1 MRQFSP
7 LFVNLNNKK
16 IVIIGGG
23 QVALRRL
30 KHLLPYYQKITVVS
44 PSVTA
49 ELHQLIKRYQIDWL
63 KEKCKFQ
70 HFQNAD
76 LIIIATNDE
85 AINQYIV
92 DHAPSHS
99 WINASHRSED
109 GNVQFPITL
118 TRGKLQIAISTGGA
132 SPILAK
138 KIKHAIEQEIPDQYE
153 QYVDFLYQ
161 ARKLLKQ
168 QELTPQLKKQLLS
181 QLIEDPIYDK
191 KEQQTWLHKQR
202 NRS

>member
-1 MRQFSP
+1 MKQFSP
-7 LFVNLNNKK
+7 VFVNLSNKK

-30 KHLLPYYQKITVVS
+30 KGLLPYHQQITVVS
-44 PSVTA
+44 PAVTD
-49 ELHQLIKRYQIDWL
+49 ELDQLIQDHQIDWR
-63 KEKCKFQ
+63 KEKCELR
-70 HFQNAD
+70 HFENAD
-76 LIIIATNDE
+76 FIVIATNKE
-85 AINQYIV
+85 AVNQYIV
-92 DHAPSHS
+92 DHAPSHA

-138 KIKHAIEQEIPDQYE
+138 KIKRAIEQEIPDQYE

-161 ARKLLKQ
+161 ARTLLIQ
-168 QELTPQLKKQLLS
+168 QELTPQLKKQLLA
-181 QLIEDPIYDK
+181 QLIEEPIYDK
-191 KEQQTWLHKQR
+191 DEQQAWLHKQS
-202 NRS
+202 NRT